1 MLNIKLPTNLLLI
14 PTVALL
20 SACGGGSDDAQ
31 FLPGPEG
38 LNALFIEGQAL
49 TAKFEPLEAS
59 PSIPS
64 SDDVTF
70 NGIMALTDLESEL
83 DSGYIGDVVIDVDFA
98 SNALTATGTGFFFQS
113 GEAPGQARD
122 GALFFN
128 SANVGLGGDVSLFS
142 GTLTGVLD
150 LGSGVEPLIGA
161 GDGLFAGDNADMVA
175 VLGGVNGT
183 DLEFFILAD

>member
-20 SACGGGSDDAQ
+20 AACGGGSDDAQ

-38 LNALFIEGQAL
+38 LNALFIEGEAL
-49 TAKFEPLEAS
+49 TAKFEPLEGS
-59 PSIPS
+59 TSLPGGN
-64 SDDVTF
+64 VEF
-70 NGIMALTDLESEL
+70 NGIMALTDLGSEA
-83 DSGYIGDVVIDVDFA
+83 DDGYIGDVAVDVDFA

-113 GEAPGQARD
+113 GEAPGQTRD
-122 GALFFN
+122 GELVFT
-128 SANVGLGGDVSLFS
+128 SANVGIGAVSLFS
-142 GTLTGVLD
+142 GTLTGDLD
-150 LGSGVEPLIGA
+150 LGAGLVPLIGA